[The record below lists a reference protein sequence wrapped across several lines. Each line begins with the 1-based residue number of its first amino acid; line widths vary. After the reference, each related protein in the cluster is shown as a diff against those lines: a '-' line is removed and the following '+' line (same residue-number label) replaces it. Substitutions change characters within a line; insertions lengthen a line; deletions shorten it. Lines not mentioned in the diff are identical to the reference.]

1 MAGVDES
8 TATGRARV
16 RGGASHWSP
25 TFVSPMSACPTI
37 LLIILPVAWSVT
49 QWAAVRTMSSS
60 ISVPVHVPP
69 HSRECAFCDFWSERA
84 TSGIGRC
91 PKRGG
96 AGSPP
101 AMPQPAS
108 SMPFAAASSQRRSF
122 SSSSGLGELSIC
134 TTFCV
139 FADSSA
145 GSTQSAS
152 PGTGSWVGVAEGCVA
167 WWVVG
172 YGEKATTHGRSAISA
187 KIRISVTIA
196 P

>member
-122 SSSSGLGELSIC
+122 SSSSGS
-134 TTFCV
+134 
-139 FADSSA
+139 ASS
-145 GSTQSAS
+145 QSA
-152 PGTGSWVGVAEGCVA
+152 PPFACLPTRPPARPNRRRRVPVLGRPAEGCVA

-172 YGEKATTHGRSAISA
+172 YGERRRPAGVQSA
-187 KIRISVTIA
+187 
-196 P
+196 